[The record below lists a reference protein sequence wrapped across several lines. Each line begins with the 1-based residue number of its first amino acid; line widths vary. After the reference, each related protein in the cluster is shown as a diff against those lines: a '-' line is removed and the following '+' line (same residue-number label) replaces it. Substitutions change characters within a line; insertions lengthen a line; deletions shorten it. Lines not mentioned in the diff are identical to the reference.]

1 MSDKTLNSERGKMQ
15 IWEWTQEQ
23 ENVTNI
29 GARVPQSLRDDLERI
44 AHQESDAEHP
54 VNLSEVVRYGLS
66 FFVSQYFDDDDEHK
80 REA

>member
-29 GARVPQSLRDDLERI
+29 AARVPQSLRDDLERI
-44 AHQESDAEHP
+44 AAQESGAEHKL
-54 VNLSEVVRYGLS
+54 NLSEIIRYGLS
-66 FFVSQYFDDDDEHK
+66 FFVSHYYDDEHK